1 VFTGIARGNLAL
13 STALLPVNMV
23 LQLLLLPVYLFLLAG
38 AVFPLEW
45 SLILKSVLIL
55 LLLPFL
61 AAHTLKFL
69 FIRYKTEVWLEQ
81 RLLPMVQPGQIM
93 LLALAIVAVFAS
105 EGQSITRN
113 PQVLLHLL
121 PPLVIFFAGN
131 LLLAFMVG
139 KWLRSSYENFASLS
153 YTILARNSPIALA
166 IALVAFPDE
175 PLVAIAL
182 VVGPLIELPVLAL
195 ISQILLWIERKK
207 MFQPR
212 MA

>member
-1 VFTGIARGNLAL
+1 
-13 STALLPVNMV
+13 
-23 LQLLLLPVYLFLLAG
+23 
-38 AVFPLEW
+38 
-45 SLILKSVLIL
+45 
-55 LLLPFL
+55 LPFL
-61 AAHTLKFL
+61 AAHTLRSL
-69 FIRYKTEVWLEQ
+69 FIGYKTEVWLEQ

-105 EGQSITRN
+105 EGQSIARN

-131 LLLAFMVG
+131 LLLAFVVST
-139 KWLRSSYENFASLS
+139 WLRSSYENFASLS

-195 ISQILLWIERKK
+195 ISQILLWIGREK

-212 MA
+212 RA